1 MVVTGVFNCMSISW
15 CISMV
20 IIMQVVWLF
29 DMWCLES
36 VVVVSHGWAEMS
48 VVVFVIMMS
57 SCPFSMMISV
67 SMVSIQLCINQRRFM
82 VCASPVFGM
91 MRSFLMRSGP
101 EGIVQSIFV
110 GWFETWVN
118 VSCGG
123 FMCLLKSMSFG
134 SGMSEW
140 CFVELNI
147 TSMLSDSLMVMR
159 VWEFMWLH
167 DKRSLMWLDNFSMG
181 FTMSISET
189 VIESMVSFSVAS
201 FVVSNFMVFRGEMAI
216 LSLPFVSMAM
226 IDNMIETVASISMVE
241 TMSKSM
247 IDTVI
252 SIMWHHVGLI
262 I

>member
-1 MVVTGVFNCMSISW
+1 
-15 CISMV
+15 
-20 IIMQVVWLF
+20 
-29 DMWCLES
+29 
-36 VVVVSHGWAEMS
+36 
-48 VVVFVIMMS
+48 
-57 SCPFSMMISV
+57 
-67 SMVSIQLCINQRRFM
+67 
-82 VCASPVFGM
+82 
-91 MRSFLMRSGP
+91 MRSGP

-118 VSCGG
+118 VSCGS

-134 SGMSEW
+134 SGMSER

-147 TSMLSDSLMVMR
+147 TSMLSDSLMIMR

-181 FTMSISET
+181 VTMSISET